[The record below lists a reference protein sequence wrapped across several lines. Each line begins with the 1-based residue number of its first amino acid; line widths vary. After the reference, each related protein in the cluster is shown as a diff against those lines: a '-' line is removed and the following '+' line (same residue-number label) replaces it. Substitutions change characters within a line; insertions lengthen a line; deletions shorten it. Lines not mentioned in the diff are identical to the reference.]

1 MFSELKVLKD
11 TASVIPKIS
20 KACKTLIAQIKS
32 VPVELKEL
40 IDACR
45 TLPNMIKKGDIIKKG
60 EACKKAIDNGEIIQ
74 NDKDY
79 KKGIKNGTIV

>member
-1 MFSELKVLKD
+1 M
-11 TASVIPKIS
+11 
-20 KACKTLIAQIKS
+20 
-32 VPVELKEL
+32 PVERFQIWL
-40 IDACR
+40 
-45 TLPNMIKKGDIIKKG
+45 KKGDIIKKG